1 MAEIGNS
8 YLEIKE
14 VLENYPFLSQF
25 LQNIKHVVWLQDPKT
40 DQILFVS
47 SAYETVW
54 GRSCDSLYAD
64 PFSLIKSIHPED
76 RVKFMSTRLEDLH
89 EFLEQS
95 YRILRPDGSM
105 RWISA
110 YAFLINNNPQGAY
123 YQVCVAQDT
132 TDQNHVDQTLRRA
145 LDRSREQFTLS
156 RRMSLARK
164 PEICPKNFDVRH

>member
-1 MAEIGNS
+1 MVEKENS
-8 YLEIKE
+8 HLEMIE
-14 VLENYPFLSQF
+14 VLESYPFLSQF
-25 LQNIKHVVWLQDPKT
+25 LQKIKHVVWLQDPKT

-54 GRSCDSLYAD
+54 GRSCKSLYAD

-76 RVKFMSTRLEDLH
+76 RVKVMSTRLEEPN

-95 YRILRPDGSM
+95 YRILRPDGSL

-110 YAFLINNNPQGAY
+110 QVFLINNNPQGAY

-132 TDQNHVDQTLRRA
+132 TDKNQVDQTLRKA

-164 PEICPKNFDVRH
+164 PESVLKH